1 MTESEFA
8 VSVPAEASHLK
19 AVRAF
24 FQPVLRD
31 YFGDET
37 DMLVLAL
44 DESCSNIL
52 KHQEKK
58 SAGDCLTVHATLDVE
73 RVRFRVRN
81 FCWKEDV
88 PKIKPRDL
96 KCVRPGG
103 LGTHFIHEIMDR
115 VEFEPDPESPGRL
128 SLVLEKSRPAS
139 GPSGSGGPH
148 GS

>member
-1 MTESEFA
+1 MPDSEFA
-8 VSVPAEASHLK
+8 VSVPAEAGHLK

-31 YFGDET
+31 HYGDEA

-52 KHQEKK
+52 KHQDKE
-58 SAGDCLTVHATLDVE
+58 SAGACLTVHATIGAKG
-73 RVRFRVRN
+73 VRFRVRN
-81 FCWKEDV
+81 FCWKDDV
-88 PKIKPRDL
+88 PNIRPRDL

-128 SLVLEKSRPAS
+128 SLVLEKSLP
-139 GPSGSGGPH
+139 GGGGSH